1 MFCLWKRIGDIS
13 SIYSTIYAVRGR
25 DKEMQMHRKWCFKGC
40 AQLIACSQVILECL
54 CSIRI
59 NMNLVMNQNSLHSR
73 CSTDITEMIFHPD
86 NQCLKNL
93 EKTVWA
99 PTKSIPTLRY
109 TSRLP
114 EPALLLLQV
123 LLQVKFA
130 FPEQKILYIKQG
142 SFYCSTKNEQIRNQ
156 Q

>member
-13 SIYSTIYAVRGR
+13 SIYSTIYTVRGR

-40 AQLIACSQVILECL
+40 AQLIACSQVIVKCL
-54 CSIRI
+54 CSTRV
-59 NMNLVMNQNSLHSR
+59 NMNLVMNQNLLHSW
-73 CSTDITEMIFHPD
+73 CSTDITGMIFHPD
-86 NQCLKNL
+86 NQLLKNL

-99 PTKSIPTLRY
+99 PTKSNPTLRY
-109 TSRLP
+109 TNRLP

-130 FPEQKILYIKQG
+130 FPEQKKFFKSNKVFLLQPKIW
-142 SFYCSTKNEQIRNQ
+142 TD
-156 Q
+156 